1 MNDLQIFQNEEFGAI
16 RTINKDGEP
25 WLVGKDVA
33 TALGYSDTYGALK
46 KHVDLEDKQNCQNDS
61 FNVPRGL
68 IIINESGLYS
78 LILSSKLP
86 TAKKFKRWVTAEVL
100 PAIRKTG
107 KYELVAEIVDDDEP
121 QQLDLTQLELDQRIK
136 IASIVASCR
145 RERLALV
152 AKVLSID
159 IDEITSCIAT
169 APGAEKNAIAY
180 IDSVYESL
188 PERFPIKDFYIAY
201 QRWCLDNNLPTLT
214 KHAISKVF
222 RKYYGVTS
230 YVTSYCE
237 GGQLKYHSCR
247 VYEKKG
253 GVQA

>member
-1 MNDLQIFQNEEFGAI
+1 MNELKIFENAEFGKI

-25 WLVGKDVA
+25 WFVGKDVA
-33 TALGYSDTYGALK
+33 VALGYKDTVNALK
-46 KHVDLEDKQNCQNDS
+46 IHVDEDDKARWQITTQ
-61 FNVPRGL
+61 FGEKAAT
-68 IIINESGLYS
+68 IINESGLYS

-107 KYELVAEIVDDDEP
+107 KYELVAEPTEY
-121 QQLDLTQLELDQRIK
+121 LDFTTLEFDQRIR
-136 IASIVASCR
+136 IANIIATCR